1 MITLVILLVFRKNMD
16 IRTKY
21 VLLLVTF
28 AVADKQ
34 VKLEDIERD
43 NLLSERRVNRE
54 EETVKIGHTQYLTG
68 AIHVG
73 PSGEASF
80 KKCSS
85 LKLSVVIMRRELVL
99 GIVRKCGK

>member
-1 MITLVILLVFRKNMD
+1 MN

-34 VKLEDIERD
+34 IKLEDIERD

-54 EETVKIGHTQYLTG
+54 DETVKIGHTQYLTG
-68 AIHVG
+68 PIHVG
-73 PSGEASF
+73 PSGEV
-80 KKCSS
+80 SS
-85 LKLSVVIMRRELVL
+85 INLSMKLIVVIMRYEIKL
-99 GIVRKCGK
+99 